1 MDVQNTFC
9 EGSSP
14 LTRGAP
20 VVRTTSASATR
31 IIPAHAGSTPRSR
44 SCVASRRDH
53 PRSRGEHAPSAPLIT
68 CGQGSSP
75 LTRGAPLVVLA
86 GFRRL
91 RIIPAHAGS
100 THDPARFVAAV
111 RDHPRSRGEHVV
123 VMPGGPD
130 HWGSSPLTRGAHT
143 RHPPTQRV
151 TRIIP
156 AHAGSTN
163 AQVPRRLRLP
173 DHPRSRGEHSRR
185 RRCRACENGSSPLT
199 RGAQLEALPSYP
211 RRGIIP
217 AHAGSTR

>member
-130 HWGSSPLTRGAHT
+130 HWGSSPLTRGA
-143 RHPPTQRV
+143 PRV
-151 TRIIP
+151 VGHAVLSHRIIP
-156 AHAGSTN
+156 AHAGSTGIYR
-163 AQVPRRLRLP
+163 AIRSTAK
-173 DHPRSRGEHSRR
+173 DHPRSRGEHLAVGR
-185 RRCRACENGSSPLT
+185 
-199 RGAQLEALPSYP
+199 
-211 RRGIIP
+211 
-217 AHAGSTR
+217 